1 MVFLRYFCIF
11 LKLMNILHVK
21 YFGTGGGSFS
31 EQIINWSYVFLTC
44 NYHMSTNTSVD
55 NDEYQDRSSSPSAN
69 IPILYDVI
77 IIGSGPAGY
86 TAGVYTSRAR
96 LKTLIISGTLPG
108 GQLMTT
114 SEVENYPGFPNG
126 IFGPE
131 LMMNMRQQ
139 AERFGSTVIDDEVIR
154 VNFKQRPFMITT
166 HSQIY
171 EAQSVL
177 ICTGASPR
185 KLGIPAEGQFAG
197 RGVSYCATCDGPFF
211 RGEDIIV
218 VGGGDTAIE
227 EATFLTKFG
236 KSVKIV
242 HRRDSLR
249 ASKILQDKAFENPKI
264 KFLWNSVVAD
274 IKGGKKIADVVVRDI
289 NNENELKIPA
299 GGLFVAIGHE
309 PNTAIFKGQLETDDK
324 GYIVLKNQT
333 RTSVDGVFAAGDVHD
348 YRYRQAV
355 TAAGFGCMA
364 ALDVEKWLTE
374 SKHRKQ
380 EEIQERAEYAQGRSK

>member
-1 MVFLRYFCIF
+1 MYP
-11 LKLMNILHVK
+11 LMA
-21 YFGTGGGSFS
+21 
-31 EQIINWSYVFLTC
+31 
-44 NYHMSTNTSVD
+44 D
-55 NDEYQDRSSSPSAN
+55 NDTTLNDEDRPPQSNLSQ
-69 IPILYDVI
+69 LYDVI

-86 TAGVYTSRAR
+86 TAGIYASRAK
-96 LKTLIISGTLPG
+96 LKTLIISGSLPG

-139 AERFGSTVIDDEVIR
+139 AERFGSTIVDDEVIK
-154 VNFKQRPFMITT
+154 VDFKQRPFTVRS
-166 HSQIY
+166 HSELY
-171 EAQSVL
+171 RAESVL
-177 ICTGASPR
+177 ICTGATPR
-185 KLGIPAEGQFAG
+185 KLGIPTEQQFAG

-211 RGEDIIV
+211 KGEDIAV

-249 ASKILQDKAFENPKI
+249 ASKILQEKAFENPKI
-264 KFLWNSVVAD
+264 KFLWNSVVSD
-274 IKGGKKIADVVVRDI
+274 IKGNKKITGLTVKDI
-289 NNENELKIPA
+289 NSEKEDSHSV

-309 PNTAIFKGQLETDDK
+309 PNTSIFRGQLEMDDK
-324 GYIVLKNQT
+324 GYLILKNQT
-333 RTSVDGVFAAGDVHD
+333 RTSVEGVFAAGDVHD
-348 YRYRQAV
+348 FRYRQAV

-364 ALDVEKWLTE
+364 ALDVEKWITDKRHKE
-374 SKHRKQ
+374 Q
-380 EEIQERAEYAQGRSK
+380 EIRERPEYVKGSS

>member
-1 MVFLRYFCIF
+1 MPNINSMVA
-11 LKLMNILHVK
+11 
-21 YFGTGGGSFS
+21 S
-31 EQIINWSYVFLTC
+31 E
-44 NYHMSTNTSVD
+44 
-55 NDEYQDRSSSPSAN
+55 EGEGERQDKQNKSSSSNGASHF
-69 IPILYDVI
+69 DVI

-86 TAGVYTSRAR
+86 TAGIYTSRAK

-139 AERFGSTVIDDEVIR
+139 AERFGSIVLDDEVIA
-154 VNFKQRPFMITT
+154 VNFKQRPFIITT
-166 HSQIY
+166 SSESF
-171 EAQSVL
+171 EAESVL
-177 ICTGASPR
+177 VCTGASPR
-185 KLGIPAEGQFAG
+185 KLGIPAEQQFAG

-211 RGEDIIV
+211 KGEDIVV

-242 HRRDSLR
+242 HRRDTLR
-249 ASKILQDKAFENPKI
+249 ASKILQEKAFENPKI
-264 KFLWNSVVAD
+264 KFLWNSVVSD
-274 IKGGKKIADVVVRDI
+274 INGDKKVANVIVRDI
-289 NNENELKIPA
+289 NKQNEQKILA
-299 GGLFVAIGHE
+299 GGLFVAIGHD
-309 PNTAIFKGQLETDDK
+309 PNTAIFKGKLEMDDK
-324 GYIVLKNQT
+324 GYIVLRNNT

-348 YRYRQAV
+348 YKYRQAV

-364 ALDVEKWLTE
+364 AIDVEKWLAE
-374 SKHRKQ
+374 KKQ
-380 EEIQERAEYAQGRSK
+380 EQKKQEIQKSEFIHER

>member
-1 MVFLRYFCIF
+1 MPNNNNMAANEE
-11 LKLMNILHVK
+11 KADSK
-21 YFGTGGGSFS
+21 PS
-31 EQIINWSYVFLTC
+31 EA
-44 NYHMSTNTSVD
+44 
-55 NDEYQDRSSSPSAN
+55 SSSNAAMR
-69 IPILYDVI
+69 YDVI

-86 TAGVYTSRAR
+86 TAGIYTSRAK
-96 LKTLIISGTLPG
+96 LKTLIVSGMLPG

-139 AERFGSTVIDDEVIR
+139 AERFGAIVLDDEVIA
-154 VNFKQRPFMITT
+154 VNFKQRPFIITT
-166 HSQIY
+166 SS
-171 EAQSVL
+171 ESFETESVL

-185 KLGIPAEGQFAG
+185 KLGIPSEQQFAG

-211 RGEDIIV
+211 KGEDIVV

-249 ASKILQDKAFENPKI
+249 ASKILQEKAFENPKI
-264 KFLWNSVVAD
+264 QFLWNSVISD
-274 IKGGKKIADVVVRDI
+274 IKGSNKIGTIVVRDI
-289 NNENELKIPA
+289 NSEKEQKIPA

-309 PNTAIFKGQLETDDK
+309 PNTAIFNGQLEMDDK
-324 GYIVLKNQT
+324 GYILLKNQT
-333 RTSVDGVFAAGDVHD
+333 RTSIEGVFAAGDVHD

-364 ALDVEKWLTE
+364 ALDVEKWVTE
-374 SKHRKQ
+374 RK
-380 EEIQERAEYAQGRSK
+380 RGGN